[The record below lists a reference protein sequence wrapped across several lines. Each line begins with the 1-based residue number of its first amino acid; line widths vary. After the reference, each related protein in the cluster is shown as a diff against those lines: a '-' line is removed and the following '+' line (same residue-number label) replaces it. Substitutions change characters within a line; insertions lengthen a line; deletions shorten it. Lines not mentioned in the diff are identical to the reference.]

1 MSLSMANRN
10 KFWRVIFENNILHQK
25 SYLICTLKYFHNI
38 NSKNKMI
45 KWNYISPLKL
55 SAFASFFLFSTL
67 LTAASYTLPYSG
79 LGFFLSPLSWILGFF
94 LLLSALTWTF
104 GFVLPAL
111 SWTLTRLSKSP
122 MSWFS
127 WSSTIKLQK
136 IWKWKVVCHQIK
148 TLRLLSDDCNF
159 KIPWFML
166 SSAIMVPTMSTINV
180 NISNFM
186 LRYLSGIFCENW

>member
-1 MSLSMANRN
+1 MSLSITFINRN
-10 KFWRVIFENNILHQK
+10 KFWRVIFKNNILHQK

-38 NSKNKMI
+38 NAKNKMI

-94 LLLSALTWTF
+94 LLLSALSWILGIFLLLSALTWTF

-136 IWKWKVVCHQIK
+136 IRKWKVVCHQIYVV
-148 TLRLLSDDCNF
+148 RR
-159 KIPWFML
+159 I
-166 SSAIMVPTMSTINV
+166 VE
-180 NISNFM
+180 
-186 LRYLSGIFCENW
+186 R